1 MKKTVYGFVRQVLRN
16 TMLRHRFARKNRIG
30 GKVLFSKDTL
40 MGEGCTI
47 GRNVIF
53 GPEVRIGNN
62 VIIGAGAVIERMEIG
77 DNSVVEG
84 GVIITGHG
92 DGRIRVGRE
101 SFIGHNTVL
110 DFSDNI
116 TIGNYVHVGY
126 NQFWTHSSAMQAFN
140 GISLADKDKR
150 YRPTA
155 PVIVEDNVYVGVN
168 STVYPGVTIGH
179 HSIIA
184 PNSVV
189 TKNVESYTLVGGAP
203 AKAIKNL
210 KE

>member
-1 MKKTVYGFVRQVLRN
+1 MKNIIPGFIRSKLRNAVLRS
-16 TMLRHRFARKNRIG
+16 RFSRKNRIG
-30 GKVLFSKDTL
+30 SRVTFSKDTVI
-40 MGEGCTI
+40 GTGCHI

-53 GPEVRIGNN
+53 GPAVRIGNN
-62 VIIGAGAVIERMEIG
+62 VIIGSGAVIERMEVG

-84 GVIITGHG
+84 GVIVTGYG
-92 DGRIRVGRE
+92 EGRIRIGRE

-116 TIGNYVHVGY
+116 TIGDYVHVGY

-140 GISLADKDKR
+140 GIALADKDKR

-155 PVIVEDNVYVGVN
+155 PVVIDDNVYVGVH
-168 STVYPGVTIGH
+168 STVYPGIKIGN

-184 PNSVV
+184 PNSAV
-189 TKNVESYTLVGGAP
+189 TKDVEPYTMVGGAP
-203 AKAIKNL
+203 ARVIKSL